1 MNKNICFIVQE
12 YYPKD
17 PRVRKYV
24 NLLLENCYSVDVI
37 SLKRYDL
44 PNFENDKNLEIHRI
58 GLPKKRASLYRY
70 LIEYLFFFF
79 SSLVLVTRLYI
90 KKKYSIIHVNT
101 LPDFLVF
108 STIIP
113 KFFGAKILLDMHE
126 IAPEFFQMK
135 FNKTENYLL
144 IKLLKSIE
152 RSSLIYCDY
161 AITVTKAI
169 KEIFIKRSI
178 NEKKIDVI
186 MNVPVTSIKNIK
198 KKINYKKRF
207 NIVYHGTITDLY
219 SLEYAIEAI
228 SLIKNKIPH
237 IKFHI
242 FGEGTSEL
250 KLKKRVNEKAL
261 QKYMIFHGYVTN
273 DKMNKELERMD
284 VGMLPMKRNIFIDL
298 SFSNK
303 LAEYVNLGISVL
315 TTRIPAVQDYFSDNS
330 LFYCDDNPKD
340 IEKTLLYIYSHEN
353 VVRDKILSSHEEYR
367 KISWEIMS
375 DRYLS
380 IIQKLEDSI
389 KA

>member
-1 MNKNICFIVQE
+1 MKKHICFIVQE
-12 YYPKD
+12 YFPKD

-37 SLKRYDL
+37 SLKRFDL
-44 PNFENDKNLEIHRI
+44 PCYENYKNLEIYRI

-70 LIEYLFFFF
+70 FIEYLFFFF
-79 SSLVLVTRLYI
+79 SSFVLVTKLYI
-90 KKKYSIIHVNT
+90 KKKYSIIHINT

-135 FNKTENYLL
+135 FNKTENHL
-144 IKLLKSIE
+144 IIRLLKSIE
-152 RSSLIYCDY
+152 KVSLVYCDF

-169 KEIFIKRSI
+169 REIFIKRAI

-186 MNVPVTSIKNIK
+186 MNVPIISGNNLK

-219 SLEYAIEAI
+219 SLENAVDAV
-228 SLIKNKIPH
+228 SLIKNKISH

-242 FGEGTSEL
+242 FGEGPSESR
-250 KLKKRVNEKAL
+250 LKKRVNEKAL
-261 QKYMIFHGYVTN
+261 RKYVIFHGYVKS
-273 DKMNKELERMD
+273 DQMNKELEKMD

-315 TTRIPAVQDYFSDNS
+315 TTRIPAVQDYFSDDS
-330 LFYCDDNPKD
+330 LFYSDDKPYD
-340 IEKTLLYIYSHEN
+340 IEKTLFQIYSNEN
-353 VVRDKILSSHEEYR
+353 IAREKLLNSYKEYKKIN
-367 KISWEIMS
+367 WEIMS
-375 DRYLS
+375 ARYLA
-380 IIQKLEDSI
+380 IIQQLE
-389 KA
+389 KE